1 MGLPTSKRKRH
12 APPNNCRY
20 RKLTKRTV
28 VAASGENQIFMN
40 ISNEGNDGSLYKL
53 WLFYIL
59 NRIAK
64 DKTRDYPLGHLLDKL
79 HKKWPHCCR
88 LSYAFISYKLVSMQ

>member
-40 ISNEGNDGSLYKL
+40 ISNEGNEGSLYKL
-53 WLFYIL
+53 LLL
-59 NRIAK
+59 NTAINM
-64 DKTRDYPLGHLLDKL
+64 
-79 HKKWPHCCR
+79 
-88 LSYAFISYKLVSMQ
+88 AFLYFEPYC